1 MAAAAISEFVAELK
15 LGDKLLPWRN
25 SNITWVWIFCPAIFG
40 YVGLLMQILNNKP
53 TLGSIEVISQ
63 PLFGKLALPTYPIE
77 VIATGGEWTEGPLWV
92 DNDDSM
98 PYLLYSDT
106 KQNRINRWEEG
117 RGFFTV
123 GKTLYLPKSGCKHDN
138 MSEHCDGMYEP
149 GSNGLTKLFPEPEEN
164 TLDMIMCQHG
174 ERAITMQRDNGTRT
188 IIASHYKGKKF
199 NSPND
204 LVFSPEGHLYFT
216 DPTYGLFRKGEAHN
230 IEAKEADARV
240 FDASMQEQPHA
251 GLYMIHRSEVSKAIE
266 TGQPARNVF
275 LIDSKMS
282 HPNGLAFSPGY
293 SKLYVSNSDPFNA
306 YWKVFDVNTNGLA
319 HKGMVF
325 FNATETLQ
333 LAGGVNAAPFAPF
346 APDGLKVD
354 ISGNIF
360 AAGPGGVLIFSPEA
374 QLIGRLHTDRPVSNV
389 AFGDAG
395 YLYMTATDLVL
406 RKRFH
411 TKPAKTPEF
420 KQSKHK

>member
-1 MAAAAISEFVAELK
+1 VNKMATAAIKEFFVELK
-15 LGDKLLPWRN
+15 LGEKLLPWRN
-25 SNITWVWIFCPAIFG
+25 SSVAWMWIFCPAMVG

-63 PLFGKLALPTYPIE
+63 PLFGKLARPTYPIE

-123 GKTLYLPKSGCKHDN
+123 GKTMYLPKSGCKHDD
-138 MSEHCDGMYEP
+138 MSTHCDLMYEP
-149 GSNGLTKLFPEPEEN
+149 GSNGLAKLFPEPEEK

-174 ERAITMQRDNGTRT
+174 ERAITLQRDNGTRT
-188 IIASHYKGKKF
+188 IIASHYKGNRL

-204 LVFSPEGHLYFT
+204 LIFSPEGHLYFT
-216 DPTYGLFRKGEAHN
+216 DPMYGLFRKKG
-230 IEAKEADARV
+230 ADARE
-240 FDASMQEQPHA
+240 FDASMQEQEHA
-251 GLYMIHRSEVSKAIE
+251 GLYMIHRSEVVRAIE
-266 TGQPARNVF
+266 TGQAAKNIF

-306 YWKVFDVNTNGLA
+306 YWKVFDVNSNGLA
-319 HKGMVF
+319 HKGKVF
-325 FNATETLQ
+325 YNATEILHEEAT
-333 LAGGVNAAPFAPF
+333 PSSAPF

-354 ISGNIF
+354 VSGNLY

-374 QLIGRLHTDRPVSNV
+374 QLIGRLRIDRPVSNV

-395 YLYMTATDLVL
+395 YLYMTAQDLVL
-406 RKRFH
+406 RKRFL
-411 TKPAKTPEF
+411 TKPAKTPAF
-420 KQSKHK
+420 KSAKSK